1 MVGALIASC
10 ACSLWLRNDPATMRT
25 WANADYISAERYDQH
40 NPHIKDGLAGLVEA
54 VEHLVAQE
62 NMFKYTKIH
71 KVLGEG
77 DFVLVVSEG
86 QWNGTTNAFYDLLRF
101 ENGQAV
107 EHWDV
112 IQPVPVEGLAN
123 HNTMFGF

>member
-1 MVGALIASC
+1 
-10 ACSLWLRNDPATMRT
+10 
-25 WANADYISAERYDQH
+25 
-40 NPHIKDGLAGLVEA
+40 VEA
-54 VEHLVAQE
+54 VEHLVTQD

-101 ENGQAV
+101 EDGKAV

-112 IQPVPVEGLAN
+112 IQPVSVDKLAN
-123 HNTMFGF
+123 SNTMFGF